1 MIYSSFRL
9 APSLRRTLL
18 VSHTFTVLDWVVLLG
33 YLGGVTAMGTLLGRK
48 QKDARDY
55 FLADHS
61 IPWWAICFS
70 VVATETSALTFIS
83 VPATAYGSDF
93 WMLQL
98 AAGYVLGRVAVAA
111 LLLPGYFRGET
122 TTAYALLERRFGG
135 GTRRFASVVFLVTRV
150 LADGVRVFATAI
162 PIRLITGL
170 PYWEA
175 ILLTGIFTVI
185 YTYYGGLRAVVWVDV
200 VQLFVY
206 LIGGLA
212 ALWVLARLVPGG
224 WGGIVAAAPGKMR
237 VVHLD
242 GGLASGSWLATG
254 LVGGA
259 FLSMASHGVDHI
271 IVQRLLASR
280 SLGDARKALVA
291 SGAVVLAQFALF
303 LCVGLGLYVFYA
315 GRKFGAP
322 DEIFPTFIVNELPPG
337 VTGLVI
343 AAILAAAMSTIASS
357 LNSLASAAT
366 HDLYAPLTGRTDEA
380 HLMRVGKL
388 MTLGWAV
395 VLIGAAMLF
404 QLAQQG
410 TPVVVVALQIAS
422 FTYGGLLGGFLLGR
436 LSKRATAPDAVA
448 GMAVA
453 IALMGGL
460 WAAQQFGRVPKVIDS
475 LWFSLIGSAVTLA
488 VGMGLAAVRGRPVIG
503 EGAAA
508 QMQGD

>member
-1 MIYSSFRL
+1 M
-9 APSLRRTLL
+9 
-18 VSHTFTVLDWVVLLG
+18 SHPFTALDWAVLLA
-33 YLGGVTAMGTLLGRK
+33 YLGGVTALGTLLGRR

-55 FLADHS
+55 FLADRS

-98 AAGYVLGRVAVAA
+98 AAGYVIGRVVVSAV
-111 LLLPGYFRGET
+111 LLPGYFRGET
-122 TTAYALLERRFGG
+122 LTAYALLERRFGA

-162 PIRLITGL
+162 PIHLITGV

-175 ILLTGIFTVI
+175 ILLTGVFTVV
-185 YTYYGGLRAVVWVDV
+185 YTWYGGLRAVVWVDV

-224 WGGIVAAAPGKMR
+224 WSGIVAAAPGKTR

-242 GGLASGSWLATG
+242 GGFASPSWLFTG
-254 LVGGA
+254 VVAGT
-259 FLSMASHGVDHI
+259 FLSMASHGVDHL

-280 SLGDARKALVA
+280 SLRDARKALVG
-291 SGAVVLAQFALF
+291 SGVIVLLQFALF
-303 LCVGLGLYVFYA
+303 LSVGLGLFVFYH
-315 GRKFGAP
+315 GRKFAAP
-322 DEIFPTFIVNELPPG
+322 DEIFPTFIVEQLPPG

-343 AAILAAAMSTIASS
+343 AAILAAAMSTISSS

-366 HDLYAPLTGRTDEA
+366 HDLYAPLTGRTDAA
-380 HLMRVGKL
+380 HLMRVGR
-388 MTLGWAV
+388 TLTLLWAA

-404 QLAQQG
+404 QLARQG

-422 FTYGGLLGGFLLGR
+422 FTYGGLLGGFLLGLISR
-436 LSKRATAPDAVA
+436 RATARDAVA

-453 IALMGGL
+453 IALMAAL
-460 WAAQQFGRVPKVIDS
+460 WAAQQFGAMPKVIDS
-475 LWFSLIGSAVTLA
+475 LWFALLGSGVT
-488 VGMGLAAVRGRPVIG
+488 VGVGCGLAALRRRMAPG
-503 EGAAA
+503 E
-508 QMQGD
+508 

>member
-1 MIYSSFRL
+1 MRH
-9 APSLRRTLL
+9 A
-18 VSHTFTVLDWVVLLG
+18 FTALDWAVLMA
-33 YLGGVTAMGTLLGRK
+33 YLVGVTALGTLLGRR

-55 FLADHS
+55 FLADRS

-98 AAGYVLGRVAVAA
+98 AIGYVIGRVAVSA

-122 TTAYALLERRFGG
+122 LTAYALLERRFGP

-170 PYWEA
+170 PYWQA
-175 ILLTGIFTVI
+175 ILLTGLFTVI
-185 YTYYGGLRAVVWVDV
+185 YTWYGGLRAVVWVDV

-206 LIGGLA
+206 LLGGIA
-212 ALWVLARLVPGG
+212 ALWILARLVPGG

-237 VVHLD
+237 IVHPE
-242 GGLASGSWLATG
+242 GGFASPSWVLTG
-254 LVGGA
+254 VVGGT

-271 IVQRLLASR
+271 IVQRLLAAR
-280 SLGDARKALVA
+280 SLGDARRALVT
-291 SGAVVLAQFALF
+291 SGVVVFLQFALF
-303 LCVGLGLYVFYA
+303 LCVGTGLFVFYR
-315 GRKFGAP
+315 GRAFAAP
-322 DEIFPTFIVNELPPG
+322 DEIFPTFIVEQLPPG

-366 HDLYAPLTGRTDEA
+366 HDLYAPLTGRTDET
-380 HLMRVGKL
+380 HLMRVGR
-388 MTLGWAV
+388 TLTLVWGAV
-395 VLIGAAMLF
+395 LVGAAMLF
-404 QLAQQG
+404 QFARQG
-410 TPVVVVALQIAS
+410 TPVVVIALQIAS
-422 FTYGGLLGGFLLGR
+422 FTYGGLLGGFLLG
-436 LSKRATAPDAVA
+436 LVSKRAGPRDAVA

-453 IALMGGL
+453 IALMAAL
-460 WAAQQFGRVPKVIDS
+460 WAAQQFGAMPKVIDS
-475 LWFSLIGSAVTLA
+475 LWFALLGSAVT
-488 VGMGLAAVRGRPVIG
+488 VGVGCALAAVRRPVLRG
-503 EGAAA
+503 E
-508 QMQGD
+508 

>member
-1 MIYSSFRL
+1 M
-9 APSLRRTLL
+9 
-18 VSHTFTVLDWVVLLG
+18 SHAFTALDWAVLVA
-33 YLGGVTAMGTLLGRK
+33 YLGGVTAMGTLLGRR

-55 FLADHS
+55 FLADNT

-98 AAGYVLGRVAVAA
+98 ATGYVIGRVAVAA

-122 TTAYALLERRFGG
+122 VTAYALLERRFGA
-135 GTRRFASVVFLVTRV
+135 GTRRFASSVFLVTRV

-162 PIRLITGL
+162 PIRLVTGL

-175 ILLTGIFTVI
+175 ILVTGVFTVI
-185 YTYYGGLRAVVWVDV
+185 YTYHGGLRAVVWVDV

-206 LIGGLA
+206 LVGGGA

-224 WGGIVAAAPGKMR
+224 WSAIWAAAPGKTR

-242 GGLASGSWLATG
+242 GGFASASWIATG

-259 FLSMASHGVDHI
+259 FLSMASHGVDHL

-280 SLGDARKALVA
+280 GLGDARKALVA
-291 SGAVVLAQFALF
+291 SGVVVVMQFALF
-303 LCVGLGLYVFYA
+303 LCVGLGLFVFYR
-315 GRKFGAP
+315 GRTFGAP

-343 AAILAAAMSTIASS
+343 AAILAAAMSTVASS
-357 LNSLASAAT
+357 LNSLASSAT
-366 HDLYAPLTGRTDEA
+366 HDLYAPLTGRTGEA

-388 MTLGWAV
+388 MTLGWAA

-422 FTYGGLLGGFLLGR
+422 FTYGGLLGGFLLAR
-436 LSKRATAPDAVA
+436 FSRRATAPDAVA

-453 IALMGGL
+453 IALMAAL
-460 WAAQQFGRVPKVIDS
+460 WAAQQFGAIPRVIDS
-475 LWFSLIGSAVTLA
+475 LWFSLLGSAVTLA
-488 VGMGLAAVRGRPVIG
+488 VGMGLAAARGRPVVAPSSTPG
-503 EGAAA
+503 
-508 QMQGD
+508 